1 MIENIFKFN
10 FLKVNTSEKD
20 AEDLLKELDIML
32 QLGTHPNVVRLLGCC
47 TENGIKLKSFKFSI
61 TQQILR
67 MYFEIFDISLEPYF
81 LIMEYVSN
89 GKLLSYLRSHRTD
102 RTYYNNNDNYSSK
115 IEGFKKTLS
124 SADLV
129 SFAYQ
134 IAKGME
140 FISSHGV

>member
-1 MIENIFKFN
+1 
-10 FLKVNTSEKD
+10 
-20 AEDLLKELDIML
+20 
-32 QLGTHPNVVRLLGCC
+32 
-47 TENGIKLKSFKFSI
+47 
-61 TQQILR
+61 
-67 MYFEIFDISLEPYF
+67 
-81 LIMEYVSN
+81 MEYVSN
-89 GKLLSYLRSHRTD
+89 GKLLSYLRSHRTE

-129 SFAYQ
+129 LFAYQ